1 MRESIKQFIRDED
14 GLTMVEYAVAGGLIC
29 AAAVAA
35 FTLLGNQ
42 VAAVINYIVGVL
54 QNSPGGAP

>member
-35 FTLLGNQ
+35 FTLLGEQ
-42 VAAVINYIVGVL
+42 VAAVINYIVSAL
-54 QNSPGGAP
+54 QGSPAGAP